1 MDRNMLFFCSFCR
14 HKTDDELHQL
24 DCHIDHSISRHE
36 RNRYIAHQGDPIR
49 DLYMLLD
56 GQVRTEMV
64 SSTGIVLPV
73 SIISAPAPLAA
84 AFLFATDSRFPVD
97 VIATE
102 PCRVARIPRSAVEGQ
117 MASCPGFLRGFLTF
131 SADRMRLLSDR
142 IKVFGHKGIKSKV
155 AYHILLNEHQGEFK
169 MGHSITWL
177 AEYFGVERPSLSRAI
192 SELVR
197 DGIIAYRN
205 GNGTILNAAAL
216 REMAL

>member
-1 MDRNMLFFCSFCR
+1 MNRNMLFFCSFCR
-14 HKTDDELHQL
+14 DKSDEELYKL
-24 DCHIDHSISRHE
+24 DCHIDHTISRFD
-36 RNRYIAHQGDPIR
+36 RNKYIAHQGDPIR
-49 DLYMLLD
+49 DLYMLLE

-73 SIISAPAPLAA
+73 EFISAPAPLAA

-102 PCRVARIPRSAVEGQ
+102 PSRVARIPRSAVEEQ
-117 MASCPGFLRGFLTF
+117 MATCPGFLRGFLTF
-131 SADRMRLLSDR
+131 SADRMRMLSDR
-142 IKVFGHKGIKSKV
+142 VRVFGYKGIKSKL
-155 AYHILLNEHQGEFK
+155 AYHILLHERDGDFQ

-192 SELVR
+192 SELKR

-205 GNGTILNAAAL
+205 GRGTILNAAAL

>member
-1 MDRNMLFFCSFCR
+1 MDRKMLFFCSYCR
-14 HKTDDELHQL
+14 DKTDEELL
-24 DCHIDHSISRHE
+24 DIDCHIDHSISRYD

-49 DLYMLLD
+49 DLFMLLE

-73 SIISAPAPLAA
+73 SVIDAPAPLVAG
-84 AFLFATDSRFPVD
+84 FLFATDSRFPVD

-102 PCRVARIPRSAVEGQ
+102 PCRVARIPRSAVEEQ
-117 MASCPGFLRGFLTF
+117 MAACTGFLRGFLTF
-131 SADRMRLLSDR
+131 SADRMRALSDR
-142 IKVFGHKGIKSKV
+142 IQVFGHKGIKSKV
-155 AYHILLNEHQGEFK
+155 AHHILLREHQGEFS
-169 MGHSITWL
+169 MGHSLTWL

-205 GNGTILNAAAL
+205 GRGTILNATAL